1 LGPDAQSLSPG
12 RAFARYVAAWA
23 CLALPLWVATQVK
36 AWVAIALFAAI
47 LVCVLVDRKHRAPWD
62 FAAGT
67 ILVHDAE
74 TPVAE
79 EAPAR

>member
-23 CLALPLWVATQVK
+23 CLALPLWAATQFK

-62 FAAGT
+62 LTAGT
-67 ILVHDAE
+67 VLVHDAE
-74 TPVAE
+74 
-79 EAPAR
+79 APIAQESPAS